1 MISIIPGNPLCGKS
15 TDEKP
20 NYGMENGQQ
29 FYEMD
34 TGKVYMYDAETKTWL
49 EQGAKGVEA

>member
-1 MISIIPGNPLCGKS
+1 MKHMITNIPNNPLCGKS

-34 TGKVYMYDAETKTWL
+34 TGKVYMYDAEAKAWL
-49 EQGAKGVEA
+49 EQ